1 VDHGAANEFLEQTN
15 LAVVRLG
22 CASGVGHGQSEA
34 VALIVAGKRF
44 AGMICA
50 GDNLAARRHIE
61 RGSLLKKS
69 VLYFLFIYFQAAI
82 PVLRNPLSC
91 RLRKVRSQTR

>member
-1 VDHGAANEFLEQTN
+1 MHTLNHGVDSEVVDHGATNEFLEQTN

-22 CASGVGHGQSEA
+22 CTSGVGHGQSEA

-50 GDNLAARRHIE
+50 GDNLAARRHVE
-61 RGSLLKKS
+61 RGGLLEKQS
-69 VLYFLFIYFQAAI
+69 ETL
-82 PVLRNPLSC
+82 
-91 RLRKVRSQTR
+91 